1 MVFFE
6 ISKDDGIAVI
16 TMKHGDSNAFNLD
29 FLLELEDCL
38 EQVESDPESRA
49 VVFTSHNE
57 KIFSVGLDVP
67 WMVANPS
74 TVMGF
79 MKEMFSFLA
88 HMLICPMPTLAA
100 INGHALAGGAVFAFA
115 LDYRFMRKDH
125 AYIAL
130 PEIDYKVIWP
140 GSMLKL
146 VQRVSSHD
154 IFRDLLLQGKRFYA
168 NEALEASLID
178 GAYSREG
185 LLAKSI
191 EFAKELAKKDR
202 ATYAHIKRTMRK
214 ELADA
219 VRFDD
224 VGEFVSTSFLDK
236 K

>member
-1 MVFFE
+1 MTFLE
-6 ISKDDGIAVI
+6 ISKDDGIVVI
-16 TMKHGDSNAFNLD
+16 SMKHGDSNAFNLD
-29 FLLELEDCL
+29 FLLELEDCV
-38 EQVESDPESRA
+38 EQVKSDPESRA
-49 VVFTSHNE
+49 LVFTSLNE

-74 TVMGF
+74 KVMGF

-88 HMLICPMPTLAA
+88 HMLICPIPTLAA

-115 LDYRFMRKDH
+115 LDYRFMRKDN

-130 PEIDYKVIWP
+130 PEINYKISWP

-154 IFRDLLLQGKRFYA
+154 VFRDMILQGKRFYA
-168 NEALEASLID
+168 NEALEAKLVD
-178 GAYSREG
+178 GAYSREW
-185 LLAKSI
+185 LLPKSI

-202 ATYAHIKRTMRK
+202 VTYAHIKRTMRK

-219 VRFDD
+219 VKSDD
-224 VGEFVSTSFLDK
+224 VSEFVSTSFLDK